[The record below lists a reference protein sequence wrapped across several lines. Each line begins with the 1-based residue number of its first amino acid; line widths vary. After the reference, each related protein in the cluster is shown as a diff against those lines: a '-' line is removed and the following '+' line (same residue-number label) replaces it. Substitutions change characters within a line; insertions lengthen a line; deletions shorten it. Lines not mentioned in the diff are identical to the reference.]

1 MLAGVG
7 HFGLAADSLCDKGLF
22 AGACFADW
30 VSAVGLVVGD
40 LTSPPSHCDLDPS
53 LEWEW
58 LWLRGMHPLVSDV
71 LRVIDCDARK

>member
-7 HFGLAADSLCDKGLF
+7 HFELASGSLCDKDFF

-30 VSAVGLVVGD
+30 ISAVGLVVGD
-40 LTSPPSHCDLDPS
+40 LTSPPFHCDLEPS
-53 LEWEW
+53 LEWGW
-58 LWLRGMHPLVSDV
+58 LWLQEMHQGDM